1 MKTITLK
8 VDENIFDKFQ
18 WLLKHFSKDEIVIVN
33 EIDTSKLSSNDFDY
47 ISSKKLEELK
57 KISNDYKQ
65 GKRDDFEE
73 YAI

>member
-1 MKTITLK
+1 MRTITLK

-18 WLLKHFSKDEIVIVN
+18 WLLKHFSKDEIIIVN
-33 EIDTSKLSSNDFDY
+33 EIDTSKL
-47 ISSKKLEELK
+47 SSKKLEELK

-65 GKRDDFEE
+65 GKRDDFGE